1 MSTFNAPSTVAAA
14 TLARSSSINDL
25 EAATA
30 AGFGLLPDETLL
42 KQGKVTYAVD
52 TGAANAYVVSLP
64 VSPAAYADGLTL
76 SFRAIYSNTG
86 ASTINVN
93 SLGAV
98 SILRNDG
105 SALQANDI
113 LAGQIVMLS
122 YSTVTGAFQSG
133 ANSATNSQAS
143 ATAAQAAAA
152 QAAVY
157 AAALSGTSTS
167 SVLIATGAK
176 SFTAS
181 TGKQWVAGQFLI
193 LASAANNLNYMH
205 GTVTSYNSTT
215 GALVMNI
222 TDVGGSG
229 TLADWVISVAGT
241 QGPVNTMTYTART
254 SNTQLTAADFSGTSR
269 IMVDVTSGTFT
280 QTFAAAAAIGSGV
293 ALYYRNS
300 GTGYV
305 TLDPNG
311 AETID
316 GLTSYIMYPGEVR
329 LIHCDGIAFRSF
341 VIQGFSYTTQTSET
355 FTLPPGYRTI
365 GVRTVG
371 GGGSGGSGGGGGSG
385 SGSGTGCGGGGGG
398 GSSGGTGTIE
408 EKRID
413 ASIMSA
419 TDAIVIGAGGL
430 AASGVAGG
438 VGVSS
443 VTASGN
449 DGTVGNTGNVGG
461 TTTFASGKVYAVAA
475 VGGTAGGK
483 GALGNRGSGVS
494 TSGAASAAS
503 TATAAAGT
511 SALTTPQSLDWAGL
525 AGVTGSA
532 GAGGVSG
539 VSGGKGGDGAASSAA
554 LLTLT
559 PVAGGVGGA
568 TQTTVAPAN
577 GNSGAIGVTGA
588 SAGQGGSGSGG
599 GSGSMGGNGAAAS
612 GNGGASLASGAGAPG
627 QCMVWGAV

>member
-113 LAGQIVMLS
+113 LAGQIVTLN

-157 AAALSGTSTS
+157 AAALSGTSS
-167 SVLIATGAK
+167 SSYTIATGVHTFAC
-176 SFTAS
+176 S
-181 TGKQWVAGQFLI
+181 TGKQWSNGQYVVFSS
-193 LASAANNLNYMH
+193 ASNGSNYLH
-205 GTVTSYNSTT
+205 GRVFSYNSTT
-215 GALVMNI
+215 GSMSLTI
-222 TDVGGSG
+222 LDVGGSG
-229 TLADWVISVAGT
+229 TVSDWNISVSGT
-241 QGPVNTMTYTART
+241 QGPVQTMAYTPRT
-254 SNTQLTAADFSGTSR
+254 SNTMLSAADFAGATR
-269 IMVDVTSGTFT
+269 LMVDATSGTWT
-280 QTFAAAAAIGSGV
+280 QTFDAAATIGSGV
-293 ALYYRNS
+293 SLYFRNS
-300 GTGYV
+300 GTGYI

-311 AETID
+311 SETID

-355 FTLPPGYRTI
+355 FSLPPGYKTI

-385 SGSGTGCGGGGGG
+385 SGSATGAGGGGGG

-413 ASIMSA
+413 TSIMSA
-419 TDAIVIGAGGL
+419 TDAIVIGAGGT
-430 AASGVAGG
+430 AAAGVSGG

-443 VTASGN
+443 VTANGS
-449 DGTVGNTGNVGG
+449 DGTAGNTGNAGG

-483 GALGNRGSGVS
+483 GALGNRGVNTG
-494 TSGAASAAS
+494 SGAASAAS

-511 SALTTPQSLDWAGL
+511 SALTAPQSLDWAGL
-525 AGVTGSA
+525 AGVTGSTGSA
-532 GAGGVSG
+532 GVSST
-539 VSGGKGGDGAASSAA
+539 SGGKGGDGAASSAA

-559 PVAGGVGGA
+559 TVAGGVGGA
-568 TQTTVAPAN
+568 TQTSAAPAA
-577 GNSGAIGVTGA
+577 GNSGSIGTTGG

-599 GSGSMGGNGAAAS
+599 GSGSMGGNGGAAS

-627 QCMVWGAV
+627 QCTVWGAV